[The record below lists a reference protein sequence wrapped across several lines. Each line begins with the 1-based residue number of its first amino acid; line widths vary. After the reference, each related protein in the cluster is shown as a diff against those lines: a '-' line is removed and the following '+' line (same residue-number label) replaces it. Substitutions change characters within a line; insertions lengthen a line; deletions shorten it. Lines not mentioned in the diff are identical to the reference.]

1 MIDVT
6 RELQLLFPYFL
17 FKYFIKPKEEIKKKK
32 EKEKQILFFLAKN
45 TEIRQISKLDF
56 RINTYNKEEEEE
68 GKKD

>member
-6 RELQLLFPYFL
+6 RELHLLYFHIV
-17 FKYFIKPKEEIKKKK
+17 FYFIKPKEEIKKKK

>member
-32 EKEKQILFFLAKN
+32 EKEVDKFSSSSQRTRKFVKFPNSIF
-45 TEIRQISKLDF
+45 E
-56 RINTYNKEEEEE
+56 
-68 GKKD
+68 